1 MSAIGDIVV
10 NLRANIAKYQQ
21 AMQQSKTATVSLQS
35 SVGSLNRVMA
45 GLGVGVS
52 VAGAF
57 ALGKHMLTLAANTE
71 KTAVSFK
78 VLTGSA
84 DVAKQVMGDI
94 TKFGAETPF
103 ELPELATA
111 TRKLLAFGVSANDI
125 LPTLR
130 MLGDVSAGI
139 DQPIGEIAELFGK
152 AKVQGRLFGE
162 DINQF
167 TGRGIPIIQ
176 ELAKQFGVA
185 EADVKKL
192 VEQGQVGF
200 PHLQKAFE
208 AMTGPGGKFAGMM
221 NELSGTAAGQWS
233 TFKDQVNEALRT
245 MGEDLLP
252 YAVEGMKQLSAWMND
267 NGPAAAS
274 AFAAAIRGLAE
285 AGENAFIV
293 MSELY
298 DVYLAL
304 EEMNLK
310 GSFSV
315 ALTSEGRAKENAEIA
330 AKLKEVQET
339 RAALA
344 KGVDSVETSQIKRAT
359 ARELDWIEAQV
370 NMSAPLVGEDPKLAR
385 HLELIKERRAELEK
399 TAQLETQTKQ
409 AQLAGTGGS
418 KASGGIAS
426 NAKAAAEAAKVF
438 GDMQK
443 QGSKWQDKAAAAGM
457 TDRQKSQYEAIRKYQ
472 EEINKVR
479 TAPGVS
485 EADKAKQIAG
495 LAGEYAKLA
504 EAIEGYYAKQD
515 ALDRQKKAADAT
527 KDFADKIQALK
538 DKLNG
543 VTDAQKAFQEALKA
557 GVPLEQAKALRQEY
571 EKIEGLNRIKDQ
583 RKEMRSPQQ
592 KYVEDLQ
599 KLGELTQGQKYGKDA
614 LKLSEWTEGR
624 KQLQQAAV
632 GGMLDSIKTPM
643 QKANEAI
650 ADIRKWENVGALTK
664 GQADLLAQKQIEEAN
679 KTALGETP
687 QSPAAQARGSAGA
700 WSSIVGAMNDDTQ
713 AKQLAA
719 LNRIAGNTDPAK
731 QPKPKQMKI
740 G

>member
-1 MSAIGDIVV
+1 VSAIGDIVV
-10 NLRANIAKYQQ
+10 NLRANIAQYQQ

-221 NELSGTAAGQWS
+221 KELSGTAAGQWS
-233 TFKDQVNEALRT
+233 TFKKQVNEALRT

-443 QGSKWQDKAAAAGM
+443 QAAEWASKAATFGMGDKDKAQRDASVKYFEDRDKIKAAGLPW
-457 TDRQKSQYEAIRKYQ
+457 DKEREAIARLQ
-472 EEINKVR
+472 
-479 TAPGVS
+479 T
-485 EADKAKQIAG
+485 
-495 LAGEYAKLA
+495 EYGNLTR
-504 EAIEGYYAKQD
+504 AIDDYYAKED
-515 ALDRQKKAADAT
+515 AAEKQKKAADAT

-583 RKEMRSPQQ
+583 REAMTAPQQ
-592 KYVEDLQ
+592 KYVEDLE
-599 KLGELTQGQKYGKDA
+599 KLGELTKGQKYGKDA

-664 GQADLLAQKQIEEAN
+664 GQADLLVQKQIEEAN
-679 KTALGETP
+679 KATLGEAP
-687 QSPAAQARGSAGA
+687 QSPAAQARGSAAA
-700 WSSIVGAMNDDTQ
+700 WSSIVGAMNEDTQ

-719 LNRIAGNTDPAK
+719 LNRIANNTAPSAAS
-731 QPKPKQMKI
+731 KPKQMKI
-740 G
+740 